1 MPKPAVVRRP
11 PSQPPSAVRR
21 LPSDAATLSRREM
34 IVALGT
40 GALAIAGAPAVLRN
54 RYRIFAASPVEYS
67 ARAVRLVER
76 TVVID
81 MLNQFRFA
89 DYAEHP
95 PKSELWLRAPRSFT
109 AADFQQYR
117 TSGIRVFAL
126 GQSAASY
133 ESGVRFYADWNG
145 FIAGYTDWFTRIE
158 SVGDFERLKKSNKV
172 GIMLTFQNSDHF
184 RTPDDVNTFHTLGQR
199 LSQLT
204 YNATNKLG
212 SGFLADTDVGLT
224 PFGAEIVARM
234 NAVGMAVD
242 LSHCGDRTTL
252 DGIAATKKP
261 ALFSHAACRALVPGH
276 MRCKTDEMIT
286 SMAKTGGVMGIPMI
300 RFMIKIDEPV
310 TIENVLDHFDHV
322 AKLVGVEHVGVGGDL
337 DLVGNPN
344 PVNAPDGGGRPT
356 NQHNFDRYHIHEDTD
371 GRITIRGLDHPKRI
385 YDLTEGLIRRKYSDA
400 NIEMILGGNWTRAL
414 GEIWS

>member
-1 MPKPAVVRRP
+1 MSNTNVTRR
-11 PSQPPSAVRR
+11 
-21 LPSDAATLSRREM
+21 DAIAS
-34 IVALGT
+34 IAT
-40 GALAIAGAPAVLRN
+40 GALAIAGAPAVLRG
-54 RYRIFAASPVEYS
+54 RFRLFAESSVEYS
-67 ARAVRLVER
+67 ARAIRLVER

-81 MLNQFRFA
+81 MLNQFRFP

-95 PKSELWLRAPRSFT
+95 PKSELWLHTPRSFT
-109 AADFQQYR
+109 EADFQQYR

-126 GQSAASY
+126 GAGSPNY
-133 ESGVRFYADWNG
+133 EAGIRFYADWNG

-158 SVGDFERLKKSNKV
+158 SAGDFERLKKSNKV
-172 GIMLTFQNSDHF
+172 GIMLTFQNADHF
-184 RTPDDVNTFHTLGQR
+184 RTADDVNTFWSLGQR
-199 LSQLT
+199 VSLLT
-204 YNATNKLG
+204 YNSTNRLG
-212 SGFLADTDVGLT
+212 SGFLADTDIGLT

-234 NAVGMAVD
+234 NQVGMAVD
-242 LSHCGDRTTL
+242 LSHCGDKTTL

-261 ALFSHAACRALVPGH
+261 AIFTHASCRALVPGH
-276 MRCKTDEMIT
+276 LRCKTDEMIT
-286 SMAKTGGVMGIPMI
+286 NLAKTGGVMGIPLI

-310 TIENVLDHFDHV
+310 TQENVLDHFDHV

-356 NQHNFDRYHIHEDTD
+356 GQHNFERYHVHEDTD

-400 NIEMILGGNWTRAL
+400 NIEMILGGNWSRVL
-414 GEIWS
+414 SSIW

>member
-1 MPKPAVVRRP
+1 MPKRPAVCRP
-11 PSQPPSAVRR
+11 PSQLPSAVRR

-40 GALAIAGAPAVLRN
+40 GALAIACAPAVLRN

-95 PKSELWLRAPRSFT
+95 PKSELWLRTPRSFT

-133 ESGVRFYADWNG
+133 ESGIRFYADWNG

-184 RTPDDVNTFHTLGQR
+184 RTIDDVNTFHTLGQR

-212 SGFLADTDVGLT
+212 SGFLADTDIGLT

-261 ALFSHAACRALVPGH
+261 AVFSHASCRALVPGH
-276 MRCKTDEMIT
+276 MRCKTDEMIA
-286 SMAKTGGVMGIPMI
+286 SMAKTGGVMGIPLI

-310 TIENVLDHFDHV
+310 TQEHVLDHFDHV

-344 PVNAPDGGGRPT
+344 PVNAPDGGGAPS
-356 NQHNFDRYHIHEDTD
+356 NQHNFDRYHVHNDTD

-400 NIEMILGGNWTRAL
+400 NIEAILGGNWVRTLR
-414 GEIWS
+414 EIWS

>member
-1 MPKPAVVRRP
+1 MPKHTAVCHP
-11 PSQPPSAVRR
+11 PSEMPSAVRR
-21 LPSDAATLSRREM
+21 LPSEAATLSRREL
-34 IVALGT
+34 IAAFAT
-40 GALAIAGAPAVLRN
+40 GAAALAVAPAVLRN
-54 RYRIFAASPVEYS
+54 RYRLFAESPVEYS
-67 ARAVRLVER
+67 ARAVRLVEN

-81 MLNQFRFA
+81 MLDQFRFA
-89 DYAEHP
+89 DFAEHP
-95 PKSELWLRAPRSFT
+95 PKSQLWLRTPRSFT
-109 AADFQQYR
+109 EADFQQYR

-126 GQSAASY
+126 GQGADNY
-133 ESGVRFYADWNG
+133 EAGIRFFADWNG

-158 SVGDFERLKKSNKV
+158 SAGDFERLKKSNKV
-172 GIMLTFQNSDHF
+172 GIMLTFQNADHF
-184 RTPDDVNTFHTLGQR
+184 RTIDDVATFRTLGQR
-199 LSQLT
+199 VSQLT

-212 SGFLADTDVGLT
+212 SGFLADTDAGLT

-242 LSHCGDRTTL
+242 LSHSGDRTTL

-261 ALFSHAACRALVPGH
+261 AIFSHAACRALVPGH
-276 MRCKTDEMIT
+276 LRCKTDEMIT
-286 SMAKTGGVMGIPMI
+286 AMAKTGGVMGIPLI

-310 TIENVLDHFDHV
+310 TQEHVLDHFDHV

-356 NQHNFDRYHIHEDTD
+356 NQHNFDRYRLHEDTD

-385 YDLTEGLIRRKYSDA
+385 YDLTEGLIRRKYSDGD
-400 NIEMILGGNWTRAL
+400 IQLILGGNWIRAL
-414 GEIWS
+414 TEIWG

>member
-1 MPKPAVVRRP
+1 MSNP
-11 PSQPPSAVRR
+11 PVSRSGAHAPP
-21 LPSDAATLSRREM
+21 LSRREA
-34 IVALGT
+34 IASLT
-40 GALAIAGAPAVLRN
+40 AGALAVAGAPAILRG
-54 RYRIFAASPVEYS
+54 RFRLFAGSAAEYS

-89 DYAEHP
+89 DFAEHP
-95 PKSELWLRAPRSFT
+95 PKSELWLRTPRSFT
-109 AADFQQYR
+109 EADFQQYR

-126 GQSAASY
+126 GAGEPNY
-133 ESGVRFYADWNG
+133 EAGIRFYADWNG

-158 SVGDFERLKKSNKV
+158 SAGDFERLKKSNKV
-172 GIMLTFQNSDHF
+172 GIMLTFQNADHF
-184 RTPDDVNTFHTLGQR
+184 RTPDDVDTFHTLGQR
-199 LSQLT
+199 VSQLT
-204 YNATNKLG
+204 YNATNRLG
-212 SGFLADTDVGLT
+212 SGFLADTDIGLT

-242 LSHCGDRTTL
+242 LSHSGDRTTL

-261 ALFSHAACRALVPGH
+261 AIFSHAACRALVPGA

-286 SMAKTGGVMGIPMI
+286 NMAKTGGVMGIPMI

-310 TIENVLDHFDHV
+310 TLENVLDQFDHV

-356 NQHNFDRYHIHEDTD
+356 NQHNFDRYHVHEDTD

-400 NIEMILGGNWTRAL
+400 NIEMILGGNWTRVL
-414 GEIWS
+414 TEIWR

>member
-1 MPKPAVVRRP
+1 MPN
-11 PSQPPSAVRR
+11 
-21 LPSDAATLSRREM
+21 TTISRRDA
-34 IVALGT
+34 IASLAT
-40 GALAIAGAPAVLRN
+40 GVLAIAGAPAILRG
-54 RYRIFAASPVEYS
+54 RYRLFAESTVEYS

-89 DYAEHP
+89 DFADHP
-95 PKSELWLRAPRSFT
+95 PKSELWLNKPRSFT
-109 AADFQQYR
+109 AEDFQQYR

-126 GQSAASY
+126 GQSAPNY
-133 ESGVRFYADWNG
+133 EAGVRFYANWNG

-158 SVGDFERLKKSNKV
+158 SAGDFERLKKSNKV
-172 GIMLTFQNSDHF
+172 GIMLTFQDSAHF
-184 RTPDDVNTFHTLGQR
+184 RTVDDVNTFYMLGQR

-204 YNATNKLG
+204 YNTTGKIG
-212 SGFLADTDVGLT
+212 SGFLADTDAGLT
-224 PFGAEIVARM
+224 SFGAEIVARM

-252 DGIAATKKP
+252 DGLAATKKP
-261 ALFSHAACRALVPGH
+261 ALFSHASCRALVPGH

-286 SMAKTGGVMGIPMI
+286 SMAKTGGVMGIPLI

-310 TIENVLDHFDHV
+310 TQEHVLDHFDHV
-322 AKLVGVEHVGVGGDL
+322 AKLAGVEHVGVGGDL
-337 DLVGNPN
+337 DLFGNPN
-344 PVNAPDGGGRPT
+344 PVNNPDGSGRPT
-356 NQHNFDRYHIHEDTD
+356 GQHNFDRYNLHEDTD

-400 NIEMILGGNWTRAL
+400 NIEMMLGGNWTRAL
-414 GEIWS
+414 SEIWV

>member
-1 MPKPAVVRRP
+1 MSNPTASLRGEAVSRG
-11 PSQPPSAVRR
+11 
-21 LPSDAATLSRREM
+21 DALASLSRRDELKS
-34 IVALGT
+34 IAAGI
-40 GALAIAGAPAVLRN
+40 AACAGAPAIVRG
-54 RYRIFAASPVEYS
+54 RYRLFAESPAEYS

-76 TVVID
+76 TVVVD

-95 PKSELWLRAPRSFT
+95 PKSELWLHTPRSFT
-109 AADFQQYR
+109 AEDFRQYR
-117 TSGIRVFAL
+117 TSGIRVLAL
-126 GQSAASY
+126 GQSASDY
-133 ESGVRFYADWNG
+133 ESGIRFFADWNG
-145 FIAGYTDWFTRIE
+145 FIAGYTDWFMRVE
-158 SVGDFERLKKSNKV
+158 SSGDFAQLKSTNKV
-172 GIMLTFQNSDHF
+172 GIMLTFQDSLHF
-184 RTPDDVNTFHTLGQR
+184 RTPDDVDTFHALGQR

-204 YNATNKLG
+204 YNNANGLG
-212 SGFLADTDVGLT
+212 SGFLADTDAGLT

-252 DGIAATKKP
+252 DGIAATRKP
-261 ALFSHAACRALVPGH
+261 AVFSHAACRALVPGH
-276 MRCKTDEMIT
+276 LRCKTDEMIVN
-286 SMAKTGGVMGIPMI
+286 MAKTGGVMGIPLI

-310 TIENVLDHFDHV
+310 TQENVLDHFDHV

-344 PVNAPDGGGRPT
+344 PVNGPDGSGAPSS
-356 NQHNFDRYHIHEDTD
+356 QHNFDRYHVHGDTD

-400 NIEMILGGNWTRAL
+400 NIEAILGGNWRRAL
-414 GEIWS
+414 TEVWGN

>member
-1 MPKPAVVRRP
+1 MRP
-11 PSQPPSAVRR
+11 E
-21 LPSDAATLSRREM
+21 TISRRDA
-34 IVALGT
+34 IASLAA
-40 GALAIAGAPAVLRN
+40 GALAIAGAPAILRN
-54 RYRIFAASPVEYS
+54 RYRLFAESSVEYS

-95 PKSELWLRAPRSFT
+95 PRSELWLRTPRSFT

-126 GQSAASY
+126 GQSAGSY

-145 FIAGYTDWFTRIE
+145 FIAGYTDWLTRIE
-158 SVGDFERLKKSNKV
+158 SASDFERLKKSNKV

-184 RTPDDVNTFHTLGQR
+184 RTPDDVDTFHTLGQR

-234 NAVGMAVD
+234 NSVGMAVD
-242 LSHCGDRTTL
+242 LSHCGD
-252 DGIAATKKP
+252 
-261 ALFSHAACRALVPGH
+261 
-276 MRCKTDEMIT
+276 KTR
-286 SMAKTGGVMGIPMI
+286 S
-300 RFMIKIDEPV
+300 
-310 TIENVLDHFDHV
+310 
-322 AKLVGVEHVGVGGDL
+322 
-337 DLVGNPN
+337 
-344 PVNAPDGGGRPT
+344 
-356 NQHNFDRYHIHEDTD
+356 
-371 GRITIRGLDHPKRI
+371 
-385 YDLTEGLIRRKYSDA
+385 TESPRRKSPRSFR
-400 NIEMILGGNWTRAL
+400 TRRAARSCR
-414 GEIWS
+414 GTCAARRTR

>member
-1 MPKPAVVRRP
+1 MPKHPAVCRP
-11 PSQPPSAVRR
+11 PSQPPSDVRR
-21 LPSDAATLSRREM
+21 LPSAPPVSRRDA
-34 IVALGT
+34 ISTIATAALGLT
-40 GALAIAGAPAVLRN
+40 IAPAILRN
-54 RYRIFAASPVEYS
+54 RYRLFAASPIEYS
-67 ARAVRLVER
+67 ARAIRLVER

-95 PKSELWLRAPRSFT
+95 PKSELWLRTPRSFT

-126 GQSAASY
+126 GQSAGSY

-158 SVGDFERLKKSNKV
+158 SADDFERLKKSNKV
-172 GIMLTFQNSDHF
+172 GIMLTFQNADHF
-184 RTPDDVNTFHTLGQR
+184 RTPDDVATFHTLGQR
-199 LSQLT
+199 VSQLT

-212 SGFLADTDVGLT
+212 SGFLADTDAGLT

-242 LSHCGDRTTL
+242 LSHSGDRTTL

-261 ALFSHAACRALVPGH
+261 AIFSHAACRALVPGH
-276 MRCKTDEMIT
+276 LRCKTDEMIAA
-286 SMAKTGGVMGIPMI
+286 MAKTGGVMGIPLI

-322 AKLVGVEHVGVGGDL
+322 AKLAGVEHVGVGGDL
-337 DLVGNPN
+337 DLMGNPN
-344 PVNAPDGGGRPT
+344 PVNAADGSGRPT
-356 NQHNFDRYHIHEDTD
+356 NQHNFDRYHVHEDTD

-400 NIEMILGGNWTRAL
+400 NIEAILGGNWQRAL
-414 GEIWS
+414 TEIWV